1 MKQFKKEKVFPNE
14 AFVQAALE
22 KYFLRLGYEVESDGQ
37 VDLIATNGHTRW
49 VVEAKGL
56 TSQVGLDF
64 NTCIGQI
71 VKSMYCEDTNYAIAF
86 PNHVKYE
93 FQCSKIPNIFR
104 MRNNLYLL
112 IVDEM
117 EYKSGWAKGEH

>member
-37 VDLIATNGHTRW
+37 VDLIATNGHARW

-56 TSQVGLDF
+56 TSSF
-64 NTCIGQI
+64 I
-71 VKSMYCEDTNYAIAF
+71 V
-86 PNHVKYE
+86 
-93 FQCSKIPNIFR
+93 
-104 MRNNLYLL
+104 LYLG
-112 IVDEM
+112 I
-117 EYKSGWAKGEH
+117 